1 MDRSLVI
8 RQALKWMIGALAGSL
23 LAIAMLAAALS
34 IASYF
39 RAPLIRLLSA
49 CTGREI
55 EVQGSLQAH
64 LVSLT
69 PRLIAENVTIRN
81 PPWMPPGATAEVT
94 RLSLVVE
101 LLPLFTHSVVIR
113 RLEADGATLHLVRDS
128 AGRANW
134 QWTEPGKREEAGAP
148 IILSLSIRQAH
159 VELDDAPRQLQFEGI
174 VTAQDVP
181 EAQGTP
187 WLRVVGAGQLNGRA
201 ATFAINGDPF
211 VSIKAKQPYRFTFA
225 ERSSGSRLDG
235 HGFLPRPFDFGALDV
250 TFAAAGLDL
259 KDLYFLTG
267 VSLPNTGAYGLS
279 GTLVRE
285 GAHFHYGDLVATFG
299 QSDVRG
305 TLSIETS
312 SGRPRFDADLYSHL
326 LRMMDLGAQAAGRGA
341 APEAGKDL
349 LLSDV
354 QVPLSGMRRS
364 DGAVKFHAEGLTVGK
379 LRMHAVAALVK
390 IDHGVLLAAPLSA
403 AFTQG
408 TISGRVSIDA
418 TREVPSTDLDLRIS
432 DLRLDQLDRKDLGQ
446 PPFDGLLQA
455 RIVLKGLGNS
465 IHRVAATANGTV
477 TAVLPRG
484 AIRAEIDLARG
495 LGLLLSKDG
504 EQTGVRCGLA
514 NFQAR
519 EGTLFAQSLL
529 LDTDPVVIT
538 GTGEIH
544 LDSEVLD
551 LALSGRPKTRRLLRL
566 RSALSIR
573 GTLAHPLIGIE
584 ARKSSAQTGKAAGL
598 GILLLPLEPLRAFVD
613 PDLAKDADC
622 TAVVAEA
629 RTDGVRVSASNSS
642 R

>member
-1 MDRSLVI
+1 L
-8 RQALKWMIGALAGSL
+8 
-23 LAIAMLAAALS
+23 
-34 IASYF
+34 
-39 RAPLIRLLSA
+39 
-49 CTGREI
+49 
-55 EVQGSLQAH
+55 
-64 LVSLT
+64 
-69 PRLIAENVTIRN
+69 
-81 PPWMPPGATAEVT
+81 
-94 RLSLVVE
+94 
-101 LLPLFTHSVVIR
+101 
-113 RLEADGATLHLVRDS
+113 
-128 AGRANW
+128 
-134 QWTEPGKREEAGAP
+134 
-148 IILSLSIRQAH
+148 
-159 VELDDAPRQLQFEGI
+159 
-174 VTAQDVP
+174 
-181 EAQGTP
+181 
-187 WLRVVGAGQLNGRA
+187 
-201 ATFAINGDPF
+201 
-211 VSIKAKQPYRFTFA
+211 
-225 ERSSGSRLDG
+225 
-235 HGFLPRPFDFGALDV
+235 
-250 TFAAAGLDL
+250 
-259 KDLYFLTG
+259 
-267 VSLPNTGAYGLS
+267 
-279 GTLVRE
+279 
-285 GAHFHYGDLVATFG
+285 
-299 QSDVRG
+299 
-305 TLSIETS
+305 
-312 SGRPRFDADLYSHL
+312 RFDADLYSHL
-326 LRMMDLGAQAAGRGA
+326 LRMMDLGAQAARRGA
-341 APEAGKDL
+341 ALEAGKDL

-432 DLRLDQLDRKDLGQ
+432 DLRLDQLDRKDVGQ

-455 RIVLKGLGNS
+455 RIVLKGLGSS
-465 IHRVAATANGTV
+465 IHRVAASANGTV

-484 AIRAEIDLARG
+484 AIRAEFAELAGIDLARG
-495 LGLLLSKDG
+495 LGLLLSKNR

-519 EGTLFAQSLL
+519 EGTLFAQRLL

-551 LALSGRPKTRRLLRL
+551 LALRGRPKTRRLLRL

-573 GTLAHPLIGIE
+573 GTLAHPSIGIE
-584 ARKSSAQTGKAAGL
+584 ARK
-598 GILLLPLEPLRAFVD
+598 LLLPLEPLRAFVD

>member
-8 RQALKWMIGALAGSL
+8 RQALKWMIVALAGSL
-23 LAIAMLAAALS
+23 LAIAMLAAGLS

-49 CTGREI
+49 CAGREI
-55 EVQGSLQAH
+55 EIQGSLQAH

-81 PPWMPPGATAEVT
+81 PPWMPPGATAEVA

-101 LLPLFTHSVVIR
+101 LLPLFSHSVVIR

-134 QWTEPGKREEAGAP
+134 QWTEPGKREDAGAP

-181 EAQGTP
+181 EAQRIP

-201 ATFAINGDPF
+201 AAFAINGDPF
-211 VSIKAKQPYRFTFA
+211 VGIKAKQPYRFTFA

-235 HGFLPRPFDFGALDV
+235 HGFLPRPFDFGALNV

-312 SGRPRFDADLYSHL
+312 SGRPRFDADLNSHL

-364 DGAVKFHAEGLTVGK
+364 DGAVRFHAEGLTVGK

-403 AFTQG
+403 AFTEG

-432 DLRLDQLDRKDLGQ
+432 DLRLDQLDRKDSGQ

-484 AIRAEIDLARG
+484 AIRAEFAELAGIDLARG
-495 LGLLLSKDG
+495 LGLLLSKNR

-573 GTLAHPLIGIE
+573 GTLAHPSIGIE
-584 ARKSSAQTGKAAGL
+584 ARKSAAQT
-598 GILLLPLEPLRAFVD
+598 LEPLRAFVD